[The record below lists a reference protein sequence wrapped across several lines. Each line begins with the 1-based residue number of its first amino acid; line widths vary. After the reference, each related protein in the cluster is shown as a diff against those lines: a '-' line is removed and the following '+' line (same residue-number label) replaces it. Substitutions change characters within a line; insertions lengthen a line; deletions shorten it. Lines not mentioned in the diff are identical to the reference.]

1 MSETTTQAQYRF
13 DAQVLQDFMAQVFE
27 SFKMPEADAL
37 LAAEVLMYS
46 DLRGID
52 SHGIARLK
60 TYCHYLNEGS
70 INPRPN
76 MRVLNDR
83 TSVARIDG
91 DNGMGLVIAPRSF
104 EIAMEKAQAHGS
116 GWVSIQNSNHYGAAG
131 YYAEQGLDKDLI
143 GISMTNTSKVVA
155 PLYGAERMLGTNPIA
170 IGFPGK
176 EEPPIVI
183 DFATSTVSFG
193 KVEIQMRKQE
203 ALPEGW
209 AIRPDGKSALNPMD
223 FMEGAALSPLG
234 SEKIR
239 GGHKGYGLAAMVDLL
254 CGVLSGANWG
264 PFVPTFAVGIPN
276 VKEQVGKGIGH
287 FMGAWDIGSFTD
299 PNEFKESVDAWIRVM
314 RGTQPL
320 PDQEKVLIHGD
331 PEREALGI
339 RESKG
344 IPLLEAV
351 VNDLKEVSGE
361 RGVKLPLP
369 LG

>member
-1 MSETTTQAQYRF
+1 
-13 DAQVLQDFMAQVFE
+13 
-27 SFKMPEADAL
+27 
-37 LAAEVLMYS
+37 
-46 DLRGID
+46 
-52 SHGIARLK
+52 
-60 TYCHYLNEGS
+60 
-70 INPRPN
+70 
-76 MRVLNDR
+76 
-83 TSVARIDG
+83 
-91 DNGMGLVIAPRSF
+91 
-104 EIAMEKAQAHGS
+104 
-116 GWVSIQNSNHYGAAG
+116 
-131 YYAEQGLDKDLI
+131 
-143 GISMTNTSKVVA
+143 
-155 PLYGAERMLGTNPIA
+155 MLGTNPIA

-176 EEPPIVI
+176 EEAPIVI

-299 PNEFKESVDAWIRVM
+299 PNEFKESVDEWIRVI
-314 RGTQPL
+314 RATHPL

-331 PEREALGI
+331 PEREALKT
-339 RESKG
+339 RENTG

-351 VNDLKEVSGE
+351 VNDLKEVSGD
-361 RGVKLPLP
+361 RGIKMPDH